1 MGSKSKKVDPSVGTL
16 VWVRRRNGSWWPGR
30 IMGMHELPDA
40 CVLSAKNQTP
50 VKFLGRDNA
59 NMDWYNLDTTRRV
72 KAFHCA
78 EFRDCVEKAKAS
90 KGCQVMVG
98 SKRAVK
104 YARREDA
111 ILHALELEK
120 ESEAQKHEVVIRAVG
135 GTRKE
140 HKDVDAEGNKQELTQ
155 SGISFEDPN
164 DSNLK
169 LHSLLKKRRKTPNDS
184 EDDGSEGVKRMR
196 GINDLVNGVVAKGKA
211 NVKCKT
217 EVLVP
222 VKNAPSISEPKEED
236 KLTHVFDSK
245 SSFSFLKKKT
255 QNQVASICETLKRKY
270 RRRQLRKVLEHSTL
284 VSVPVFCDE
293 GSGSVPSYYQEIKDR
308 KDSMLDSMVDSSV
321 LIYSSKDFPT
331 GLGQKHTS
339 PDASESRNS
348 ELSSISEIPEDD
360 FSDSSLYDVPFVDD
374 ETHCQ
379 GVPLEVYEPTRLSGQ
394 SSQVKSISLS
404 CEGLDKYGSTSFTT
418 EHHYNSSRK
427 TKKGTSKWQLKGKRN
442 SRSLGKKMNDMLYLG
457 NPENRDVEADDF
469 LPGTSH
475 MDELYVDVNP
485 EIHADT
491 LDESFLSEDDGGGWS
506 EHDDDDVA
514 DPSYDYSSK
523 FKKQRSKKRK
533 VKMSA
538 HGRGG
543 KFMSLSSNKS
553 GVAKPQTEGSLAVL
567 SLKDP
572 RSASHHQSFFLGN
585 SRNDVSD
592 VSSINFQWGSS
603 LFDVN
608 LEVRASYS
616 GQSVPLVSLM
626 SKYSGKA
633 IVGHPLTVEVC
644 SYGYCDILLNS
655 VNYSPMENFSDQL
668 IHVEDEAVA
677 GTSRT
682 EPSLYF
688 SRKKPGRHSKSSKK
702 SSKSKKNGITS
713 KKTRSLSSFSGLP
726 KQEAGR
732 QTLVEKLKGDNVMAC
747 IPLTIVFSRIN
758 ESLS

>member
-40 CVLSAKNQTP
+40 CVISAKNQTP
-50 VKFLGRDNA
+50 VKFLGRDNV
-59 NMDWYNLDTTRRV
+59 NMDWYNFDTTRRV

-78 EFRDCVEKAKAS
+78 EFRDCIEKAKAS

-98 SKRAVK
+98 GKRAVK

-120 ESEAQKHEVVIRAVG
+120 ESETQKHEVVIRAVG

-164 DSNLK
+164 DSTLK

-196 GINDLVNGVVAKGKA
+196 GIEDLVNGVVAKGKA

-222 VKNAPSISEPKEED
+222 VKNTPSISEPKEED
-236 KLTHVFDSK
+236 KLTHVFDK
-245 SSFSFLKKKT
+245 RFW
-255 QNQVASICETLKRKY
+255 SIQHWCLFR
-270 RRRQLRKVLEHSTL
+270 
-284 VSVPVFCDE
+284 FCDD

-331 GLGQKHTS
+331 GLGQKQTS

-360 FSDSSLYDVPFVDD
+360 FSDSSLYDVPFMDD
-374 ETHCQ
+374 ETLCQ

-418 EHHYNSSRK
+418 EHHHNSSRK

-442 SRSLGKKMNDMLYLG
+442 SRSLGKKTNDMLYLG

-469 LPGTSH
+469 LPGTSY
-475 MDELYVDVNP
+475 MDEFGVSINP
-485 EIHADT
+485 EVHADT

-523 FKKQRSKKRK
+523 FKKQRSKKKKGR
-533 VKMSA
+533 MSA

-553 GVAKPQTEGSLAVL
+553 GVGRPQTEGSLAVL
-567 SLKDP
+567 SQKDP

-655 VNYSPMENFSDQL
+655 VNYPPIENYSEQL

-677 GTSRT
+677 GTMRA

>member
-30 IMGMHELPDA
+30 IMGLHELPDA

-120 ESEAQKHEVVIRAVG
+120 ESEAQKHELVIRAVG

-164 DSNLK
+164 DSTLK

-184 EDDGSEGVKRMR
+184 EDDGTEGIKRMR
-196 GINDLVNGVVAKGKA
+196 GIDDLVNGVAAKGKA
-211 NVKCKT
+211 SVKCKT
-217 EVLVP
+217 EELVP
-222 VKNAPSISEPKEED
+222 VKNTPSISEPMEED
-236 KLTHVFDSK
+236 KLTHVFNNK

-284 VSVPVFCDE
+284 VSVPIFCDD
-293 GSGSVPSYYQEIKDR
+293 GSGSVPSHYQEIKDR
-308 KDSMLDSMVDSSV
+308 KDSMVDSSV
-321 LIYSSKDFPT
+321 LLYSSKDFPT
-331 GLGQKHTS
+331 GLGQKQTS

-360 FSDSSLYDVPFVDD
+360 FSDSSLYDVPFVDH

-379 GVPLEVYEPTRLSGQ
+379 GVPLEVYEPTTRLSGQ
-394 SSQVKSISLS
+394 CSQVKSISLS

-427 TKKGTSKWQLKGKRN
+427 TKKGTSKWQLKRKRN
-442 SRSLGKKMNDMLYLG
+442 SRILGKRTNDILYLG
-457 NPENRDVEADDF
+457 NPENMDVEADEF
-469 LPGTSH
+469 LPGTSQ
-475 MDELYVDVNP
+475 MDEFGVGINP
-485 EIHADT
+485 EVHADI
-491 LDESFLSEDDGGGWS
+491 LDESYLSEDDGGGWS

-514 DPSYDYSSK
+514 DPSYDYFSK

-533 VKMSA
+533 GKMSA
-538 HGRGG
+538 HGRCW

-655 VNYSPMENFSDQL
+655 VKYSPIEHFSEQLLDVEN
-668 IHVEDEAVA
+668 EAVA

-713 KKTRSLSSFSGLP
+713 KKTRSLSSFSSLP

>member
-1 MGSKSKKVDPSVGTL
+1 MGSKSKKIDPCVGSL

-30 IMGMHELPDA
+30 IMGLHELPDA
-40 CVLSAKNQTP
+40 CVISAKNQTP

-59 NMDWYNLDTTRRV
+59 NLDWYNLDTSRRV

-78 EFRDCVEKAKAS
+78 EFRDCIEKAKAS
-90 KGCQVMVG
+90 KGGQVMVG

-111 ILHALELEK
+111 ILHALELER
-120 ESEAQKHEVVIRAVG
+120 ESETQKHEVDTRADG

-140 HKDVDAEGNKQELTQ
+140 QVDVDAEGNKQELTQ

-164 DSNLK
+164 DSTLK
-169 LHSLLKKRRKTPNDS
+169 LCSLLKKRRKTPNDS
-184 EDDGSEGVKRMR
+184 EDDGNEGTKRMR
-196 GINDLVNGVVAKGKA
+196 GIEDLVNGVEAKGKA
-211 NVKCKT
+211 NVNCKT
-217 EVLVP
+217 EESVP
-222 VKNAPSISEPKEED
+222 VNTPSINEPMEED
-236 KLTHVFDSK
+236 KLTHVFNSK
-245 SSFSFLKKKT
+245 SSYSYLKKKT

-270 RRRQLRKVLEHSTL
+270 RRRQLRKVLENSTL
-284 VSVPVFCDE
+284 VSVPIFCDD

-308 KDSMLDSMVDSSV
+308 KDSVLDSTMDSSV
-321 LIYSSKDFPT
+321 LIYSSKDYAT
-331 GLGQKHTS
+331 GLCQKQTS

-348 ELSSISEIPEDD
+348 ELSSISENPEDD
-360 FSDSSLYDVPFVDD
+360 LSDSSLFDVPFVDG
-374 ETHCQ
+374 ETHC
-379 GVPLEVYEPTRLSGQ
+379 GSLPLATIAPKQFFSGQ
-394 SSQVKSISLS
+394 SSQVKSIFLS
-404 CEGLDKYGSTSFTT
+404 SEGLDRYGSTSFTM
-418 EHHYNSSRK
+418 EHINSSRK

-442 SRSLGKKMNDMLYLG
+442 SRNLGKKTSDILG
-457 NPENRDVEADDF
+457 NSENRDVEADDF

-475 MDELYVDVNP
+475 MDELCIGTNP
-485 EIHADT
+485 EVHANT
-491 LDESFLSEDDGGGWS
+491 LDESFLSEDDGEWS

-514 DPSYDYSSK
+514 DPSYDNSNK
-523 FKKQRSKKRK
+523 FKKQRSKKKK

-538 HGRGG
+538 LGRGG
-543 KFMSLSSNKS
+543 KFMSLSTDKS
-553 GVAKPQTEGSLAVL
+553 VVAKPQTEGSLAVL
-567 SLKDP
+567 YLTDP

-616 GQSVPLVSLM
+616 GQNVPLVSLM
-626 SKYSGKA
+626 SKFSGKA

-644 SYGYCDILLNS
+644 SNGYCDILLNS
-655 VNYSPMENFSDQL
+655 VNYSPIENFSEQSLD
-668 IHVEDEAVA
+668 VEDEAVV
-677 GTSRT
+677 GTLKAET
-682 EPSLYF
+682 GLYF
-688 SRKKPGRHSKSSKK
+688 PRKKPAKHSTFKSKKK

-726 KQEAGR
+726 KQDAGR

>member
-30 IMGMHELPDA
+30 TMGLHELPDA

-59 NMDWYNLDTTRRV
+59 NIET
-72 KAFHCA
+72 
-78 EFRDCVEKAKAS
+78 
-90 KGCQVMVG
+90 
-98 SKRAVK
+98 
-104 YARREDA
+104 
-111 ILHALELEK
+111 
-120 ESEAQKHEVVIRAVG
+120 QKHQVVIRAVG

-140 HKDVDAEGNKQELTQ
+140 QKDVDVEGNKQELTQ
-155 SGISFEDPN
+155 SVTFSVE
-164 DSNLK
+164 
-169 LHSLLKKRRKTPNDS
+169 KRRKTPNDS

-196 GINDLVNGVVAKGKA
+196 GIEDLVNGVVAKGKG

-217 EVLVP
+217 EV
-222 VKNAPSISEPKEED
+222 
-236 KLTHVFDSK
+236 F
-245 SSFSFLKKKT
+245 
-255 QNQVASICETLKRKY
+255 
-270 RRRQLRKVLEHSTL
+270 LRKVLEHSTL
-284 VSVPVFCDE
+284 VSVPVFVMTGS

-331 GLGQKHTS
+331 GLGQKQTS

-374 ETHCQ
+374 ETHCK
-379 GVPLEVYEPTRLSGQ
+379 GVPLEIYEPTRLSGQ

-404 CEGLDKYGSTSFTT
+404 CEGFDKYGSTSFTT
-418 EHHYNSSRK
+418 EHHHNSSRK
-427 TKKGTSKWQLKGKRN
+427 TKKGTSN
-442 SRSLGKKMNDMLYLG
+442 LGKKTNDMLYLG
-457 NPENRDVEADDF
+457 NPENMDVEADDF

-475 MDELYVDVNP
+475 VDEFGVSINP
-485 EIHADT
+485 EVHADT
-491 LDESFLSEDDGGGWS
+491 LNESFLSEDDGVGWS

-523 FKKQRSKKRK
+523 FKKQRSKKK
-533 VKMSA
+533 KGKMSA
-538 HGRGG
+538 HGRSG
-543 KFMSLSSNKS
+543 KFI
-553 GVAKPQTEGSLAVL
+553 PQTEGSLAVL
-567 SLKDP
+567 SQKDP

-585 SRNDVSD
+585 SRNDVTD

-603 LFDVN
+603 L
-608 LEVRASYS
+608 YS

-655 VNYSPMENFSDQL
+655 KQL

-682 EPSLYF
+682 EPGLYF

-732 QTLVEKLKGDNVMAC
+732 QPLVEKLKGDNVMAC